1 MNKNNKIRE
10 KKRTES
16 KHKVEGCMSLGMCF
30 GMLAGVIF
38 GNISIGLIM
47 GMLLG
52 LVIDTV
58 IQASQKKD
66 KINNQED

>member
-10 KKRTES
+10 KKRAAS
-16 KHKVEGCMSLGMCF
+16 KHKVGVCMSLGMCF
-30 GMLAGVIF
+30 GMLAGVVAD
-38 GNISIGLIM
+38 NISIGLIM

-58 IQASQKKD
+58 IQVSQKKE
-66 KINNQED
+66 KRGKK